1 MAKKAA
7 KKDSLIVGS
16 KVKAYI
22 KKKGAMTSGELLE
35 AVNKSVYCLLDCA
48 VARTKA
54 NGRKTVRA
62 QDV

>member
-16 KVKAYI
+16 KVRAYI

-35 AVNKSVYCLLDCA
+35 AVNNKMYCLLDCA